1 MSLGSL
7 VFMNLG
13 NSAFVV
19 VIIIGAY
26 LLMGFLISAIVGS
39 FMNVELEKY
48 VFATLL
54 FWPLVLVI
62 GAIFQL
68 IRFIKNAFKG
78 EY

>member
-1 MSLGSL
+1 MSEALI
-7 VFMNLG
+7 FMNIDTFIFY
-13 NSAFVV
+13 AF
-19 VIIIGAY
+19 IIGGY
-26 LLMGFLISAIVGS
+26 IFMGFLISAIVGS

-48 VFATLL
+48 VFASLL

>member
-1 MSLGSL
+1 MSEALI
-7 VFMNLG
+7 FMNIHTFIFY
-13 NSAFVV
+13 AF
-19 VIIIGAY
+19 IIGGY
-26 LLMGFLISAIVGS
+26 IFMGFLISAIVGS

-48 VFATLL
+48 VFATML

>member
-1 MSLGSL
+1 MSEALI
-7 VFMNLG
+7 FMNIDTFIFY
-13 NSAFVV
+13 AF
-19 VIIIGAY
+19 IIGGY
-26 LLMGFLISAIVGS
+26 IFMGFLISAIVGS

-48 VFATLL
+48 VFVSLL

>member
-1 MSLGSL
+1 MSEALI
-7 VFMNLG
+7 FMNIDTFIFY
-13 NSAFVV
+13 AF
-19 VIIIGAY
+19 IIGGY
-26 LLMGFLISAIVGS
+26 IFMGFLISAIVGS
-39 FMNVELEKY
+39 FMSVELEKY

-54 FWPLVLVI
+54 FWPLVLII

>member
-1 MSLGSL
+1 MSEALI
-7 VFMNLG
+7 FMNIDTFIFY
-13 NSAFVV
+13 AF
-19 VIIIGAY
+19 IIGGY
-26 LLMGFLISAIVGS
+26 IFMGFLISAIVGS

-48 VFATLL
+48 VFASLL

-68 IRFIKNAFKG
+68 IHFIKNAFKG

>member
-1 MSLGSL
+1 MSEA
-7 VFMNLG
+7 VIFMNIDTFIFY
-13 NSAFVV
+13 AF
-19 VIIIGAY
+19 IIGGY
-26 LLMGFLISAIVGS
+26 IFMGFLISAIVGS

-48 VFATLL
+48 VFASLL

>member
-1 MSLGSL
+1 MSEALI
-7 VFMNLG
+7 F
-13 NSAFVV
+13 
-19 VIIIGAY
+19 IIDGYIF
-26 LLMGFLISAIVGS
+26 MGFLISAIVGS

-48 VFATLL
+48 VFATML

>member
-1 MSLGSL
+1 MSEALI
-7 VFMNLG
+7 FMNIDTFIFY
-13 NSAFVV
+13 AF
-19 VIIIGAY
+19 IIGGY
-26 LLMGFLISAIVGS
+26 IFMGFLISAIVGS

-48 VFATLL
+48 VFATML

>member
-1 MSLGSL
+1 MSLGNL
-7 VFMNLG
+7 V
-13 NSAFVV
+13 FVV

-26 LLMGFLISAIVGS
+26 LLMGFLLSAIVGS

-48 VFATLL
+48 VLATLL

-68 IRFIKNAFKG
+68 IRFIKTMSKG